1 MSAANVY
8 AGALYEL
15 AREDGSAE
23 ALLPQLEGVSKLVSG
38 NPGYIK
44 LISSPE
50 IPKEE
55 RLKLLDEAF
64 KGRTDE
70 RILNLMKLL
79 AEKGRFKLLPE
90 VIKLFRQEYL
100 KDSGIIEAR
109 VISAV
114 ELSVGQLDR
123 LKAALEKKTGKTLLL
138 TQKLDPSVL
147 GGVRV
152 EADGETLDGTVAGDI
167 RHLAKALDDLTV

>member
-90 VIKLFRQEYL
+90 VIRLFRREYL

-114 ELSVGQLDR
+114 ELSAGQD
-123 LKAALEKKTGKTLLL
+123 AAS
-138 TQKLDPSVL
+138 DPEARPL
-147 GGVRV
+147 RAGGR
-152 EADGETLDGTVAGDI
+152 ARGSRRRNAG
-167 RHLAKALDDLTV
+167 RHCGGRH

>member
-1 MSAANVY
+1 MSAAGVY

-23 ALLPQLEGVSKLVSG
+23 ARWPQLEGVSKLVKE

-64 KGRTDE
+64 GGRTDE

-79 AEKGRFKLLPE
+79 AEKGRFKLLLE
-90 VIKLFRQEYL
+90 VIRLFRREYL

-114 ELSVGQLDR
+114 ELSAAQLDR
-123 LKAALEKKTGKTLLL
+123 LKTALEKKTGKTLLL

-167 RHLAKALDDLTV
+167 RHLAKTLDALTL

>member
-1 MSAANVY
+1 MS
-8 AGALYEL
+8 E
-15 AREDGSAE
+15 
-23 ALLPQLEGVSKLVSG
+23 

-50 IPKEE
+50 IPTEE

-64 KGRTDE
+64 KGRADE

-90 VIKLFRQEYL
+90 VIRLFRREYL

-114 ELSVGQLDR
+114 ELSAGQLDR
-123 LKAALEKKTGKTLLL
+123 LKTALEKKTGKTLLL

-147 GGVRV
+147 GGV
-152 EADGETLDGTVAGDI
+152 
-167 RHLAKALDDLTV
+167 